1 MSLLIDIFRLFCCI
15 PRDVSFSPLAA
26 FVTHKKIER
35 NSPKFL
41 HPRVG
46 YFIYL
51 YIYFFFLSLSLFL
64 FFFFFYSRLWK
75 SKNASIARCAI
86 AKGRLPP
93 PATGRWRERGGGVGK
108 KGHLPPPLN
117 FFSSFNRFRPKKK
130 RQKRE
135 LLLRAIVRKNLDEY
149 FSFFQR
155 GGGRRCFLSAS

>member
-1 MSLLIDIFRLFCCI
+1 MERERERKKEERLSLLIDIFRLFCCI

-117 FFSSFNRFRPKKK
+117 FFSSFNRFRPKKND
-130 RQKRE
+130 RRE
-135 LLLRAIVRKNLDEY
+135 NY
-149 FSFFQR
+149 Y
-155 GGGRRCFLSAS
+155 

>member
-1 MSLLIDIFRLFCCI
+1 MCPFPRWQLLLRIKKSREIPQNFCT
-15 PRDVSFSPLAA
+15 LAW
-26 FVTHKKIER
+26 VI
-35 NSPKFL
+35 L
-41 HPRVG
+41 
-46 YFIYL
+46 FIYTFT
-51 YIYFFFLSLSLFL
+51 FFFLSLSLFL

>member
-1 MSLLIDIFRLFCCI
+1 MEIKKCINSHWGGSLPFAI
-15 PRDVSFSPLAA
+15 
-26 FVTHKKIER
+26 
-35 NSPKFL
+35 
-41 HPRVG
+41 
-46 YFIYL
+46 
-51 YIYFFFLSLSLFL
+51 
-64 FFFFFYSRLWK
+64 
-75 SKNASIARCAI
+75 AI

-155 GGGRRCFLSAS
+155 GGEGVASYRRRRAGGRGVRRRCGRPCFFVRLSAVADFPKFLLRLLSRLNCDLFTRS